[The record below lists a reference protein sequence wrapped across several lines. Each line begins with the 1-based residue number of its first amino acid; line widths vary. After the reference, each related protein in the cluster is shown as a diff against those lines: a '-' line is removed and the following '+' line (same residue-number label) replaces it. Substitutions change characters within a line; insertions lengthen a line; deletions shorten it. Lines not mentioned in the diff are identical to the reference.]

1 MRIWI
6 KQITI
11 VGLLSWC
18 KVKTVVYTVKKT
30 LAFQLS
36 EEGVNNIGKQQLT
49 VLFYVAFI

>member
-11 VGLLSWC
+11 VGSLSWC
-18 KVKTVVYTVKKT
+18 EVKTVVYTVKKT

-36 EEGVNNIGKQQLT
+36 EGVNNIGKQQLT